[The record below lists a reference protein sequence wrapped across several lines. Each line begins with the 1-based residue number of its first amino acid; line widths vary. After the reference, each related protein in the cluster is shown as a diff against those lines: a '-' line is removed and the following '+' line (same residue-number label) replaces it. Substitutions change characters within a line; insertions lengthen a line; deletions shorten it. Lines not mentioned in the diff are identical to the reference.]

1 MDFINKLN
9 ADIKE
14 AMKVKENEKLMA
26 LRAIKSEILLLQTS
40 GKNEI
45 SENDIID
52 MLQKMVKQRKQSAE
66 IYQKEG
72 RTDLYE
78 KEMKEVGY
86 IMAYLPEQ
94 MSDEELEKAITEIIE
109 QVSASSIKDMG
120 KVMGIATQ
128 KFKGKAES
136 KKIAEI
142 AKKLLSQ

>member
-14 AMKVKENEKLMA
+14 AMKAKENEKLMA

-45 SENDIID
+45 SDNDIID

-78 KEMKEVGY
+78 KEMKEVGF
-86 IMAYLPEQ
+86 IMQYLPEQ
-94 MSDEELEKAITEIIE
+94 MSDEELEKAISEIIKE
-109 QVSASSIKDMG
+109 VSAMSIKDMG

-128 KFKGKAES
+128 RFKGKAES

-142 AKKLLSQ
+142 TKKLLNQ